1 MIIMDLRSTMKVQDL
16 EKIMNM
22 GLRNTMTMDQ
32 RKVIAQDQEK
42 IMNMG
47 LRNTMTMDLKKVLTL
62 QMSVEG
68 MEQALGKRV
77 RPLDL
82 EKIMIIMGL
91 RSTMTTQALE
101 KTMIIMRKGLRKAQK
116 KAQKREQRKVLK
128 KDLQKTL
135 RNP

>member
-1 MIIMDLRSTMKVQDL
+1 MIIMDLRSTMIVQDL
-16 EKIMNM
+16 
-22 GLRNTMTMDQ
+22 
-32 RKVIAQDQEK
+32 EK

-68 MEQALGKRV
+68 MEQALGKRG
-77 RPLDL
+77 RLLDL

-101 KTMIIMRKGLRKAQK
+101 KTMIIMRKGQRKAQK

>member
-1 MIIMDLRSTMKVQDL
+1 MTMDLRKVA
-16 EKIMNM
+16 
-22 GLRNTMTMDQ
+22 
-32 RKVIAQDQEK
+32 IAQDQEK

-68 MEQALGKRV
+68 MEQALGKRG
-77 RPLDL
+77 RLLDL

-101 KTMIIMRKGLRKAQK
+101 KTMIIMRKGLKKAQRKAQK
-116 KAQKREQRKVLK
+116 KAQKKVQKREQKKEQRKVLK
-128 KDLQKTL
+128 KDLQ
-135 RNP
+135 